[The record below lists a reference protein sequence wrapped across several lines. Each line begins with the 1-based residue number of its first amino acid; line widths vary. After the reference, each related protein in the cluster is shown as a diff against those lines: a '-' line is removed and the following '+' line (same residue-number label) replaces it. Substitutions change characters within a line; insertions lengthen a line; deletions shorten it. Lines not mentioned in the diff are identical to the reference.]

1 MSAEIAPASN
11 HENWNP
17 SIFTSSLLSELKGDT
32 SQVETNPPGK
42 VFDNFEVTRNTAP
55 SPTVTTLS
63 PSSGAASGG
72 TSVTLIVSTGTSATS
87 LTVVSSMKGVVC
99 IASLFSYDR
108 LRKLSWASGG
118 ETIASTKWA
127 NTP

>member
-1 MSAEIAPASN
+1 MSAQTAPAS
-11 HENWNP
+11 HQENWNP
-17 SIFTSSLLSELKGDT
+17 SIFTSLLRPELKDDT
-32 SQVETNPPGK
+32 SHVETNPPGK
-42 VFDNFEVTRNTAP
+42 VFANFEITRNTAP
-55 SPTVTTLS
+55 SPIVTTLS
-63 PSSGAASGG
+63 PTSGAASGG
-72 TSVTLIVSTGTSATS
+72 ASVTLIVNTGTSATN
-87 LTVVSSMKGVVC
+87 LTVVSFMKGVVC